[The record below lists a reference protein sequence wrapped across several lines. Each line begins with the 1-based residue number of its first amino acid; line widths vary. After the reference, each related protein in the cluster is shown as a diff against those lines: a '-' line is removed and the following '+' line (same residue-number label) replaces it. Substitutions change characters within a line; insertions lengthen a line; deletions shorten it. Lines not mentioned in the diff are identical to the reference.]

1 MPRPRYLSRRLGR
14 SQNGMGE
21 GLSVAAGAAPDS
33 SERPVP
39 PPENHPFP
47 PAGRDPDAA
56 PPDAFRRAGGC
67 AVARTGA
74 PEVLLPLPLP
84 LLDGRG
90 ARGGAADL
98 PLAVPLL
105 AADPRAQAGGEPAEV
120 DPSREGSGN
129 GGAARLAPPPA
140 SGHCL
145 FLPLAPFPPAL
156 PPPPAV
162 ASADSSLVGGA
173 PSDRSRGAARP
184 SEAGAPFDSLT
195 LPTPGLL
202 PVPVASSPPLP
213 AAAAAAAPAT
223 PPAAAAAA
231 GLRRAQ
237 RAAREA
243 PTPGTTAPAA
253 LADARRKPKLASRQL
268 YSARSV
274 EPIMP

>member
-1 MPRPRYLSRRLGR
+1 M
-14 SQNGMGE
+14 
-21 GLSVAAGAAPDS
+21 
-33 SERPVP
+33 P

-56 PPDAFRRAGGC
+56 PPDAFRRTGGC
-67 AVARTGA
+67 AVARTGV
-74 PEVLLPLPLP
+74 PEVPLPLPLP

-120 DPSREGSGN
+120 DPSRGGSGN

-145 FLPLAPFPPAL
+145 FLPLAPFPPAPL
-156 PPPPAV
+156 PPPAV
-162 ASADSSLVGGA
+162 ASADSSLAGGA
-173 PSDRSRGAARP
+173 PSDRSRGAAWP
-184 SEAGAPFDSLT
+184 SEAEAPFDSLT
-195 LPTPGLL
+195 LPTPGLPPVPL
-202 PVPVASSPPLP
+202 PVPLASSPPLP
-213 AAAAAAAPAT
+213 AAAAAAAPATPPAT

-237 RAAREA
+237 RAAR
-243 PTPGTTAPAA
+243 
-253 LADARRKPKLASRQL
+253 
-268 YSARSV
+268 
-274 EPIMP
+274 

>member
-14 SQNGMGE
+14 SQNGIGE

-33 SERPVP
+33 SERTVP

-56 PPDAFRRAGGC
+56 PPDAFRRTGGC
-67 AVARTGA
+67 AVARTGV
-74 PEVLLPLPLP
+74 PEEPFPLPLP

-90 ARGGAADL
+90 VRGGGADL

-105 AADPRAQAGGEPAEV
+105 AADPRAQPAGAPAGV

-129 GGAARLAPPPA
+129 GGAARPAPPPA

-145 FLPLAPFPPAL
+145 VVLPLAPFPPAP

-162 ASADSSLVGGA
+162 ASADSSLAGGA
-173 PSDRSRGAARP
+173 PSDRSRGAAWP
-184 SEAGAPFDSLT
+184 SEAGAPFDCLT
-195 LPTPGLL
+195 LPVPGLPPV
-202 PVPVASSPPLP
+202 PVPVASSPPP
-213 AAAAAAAPAT
+213 PAAAAAAPAA

-237 RAAREA
+237 RAAR
-243 PTPGTTAPAA
+243 
-253 LADARRKPKLASRQL
+253 
-268 YSARSV
+268 
-274 EPIMP
+274 